1 MVKGCDV
8 HCYIT
13 HDQSKVQ
20 EADAVVM
27 ELVNH
32 YKFFGTDTSLPLPWP
47 ERLPGKQRAS
57 GLDQHWILFHYE
69 ARETCKNFL
78 YDPSIMG
85 HFQLTMTP
93 DQSSDIPVSLICDW
107 GRQREDFLLPP
118 PPRKVTSTLLTKCC
132 VPLAN
137 GLTGV
142 HEAGRHGDGRACGR
156 LQWVG
161 YGRFHGTTEGS
172 I

>member
-32 YKFFGTDTSLPLPWP
+32 YKFFGTDTSLLLPWP

-78 YDPSIMG
+78 YDPSVMG

-118 PPRKVTSTLLTKCC
+118 PPRKVTPTLLTSAAC
-132 VPLAN
+132 PW
-137 GLTGV
+137 LT
-142 HEAGRHGDGRACGR
+142 
-156 LQWVG
+156 
-161 YGRFHGTTEGS
+161 F
-172 I
+172 